1 VSREHRIYRSRAEYR
16 RRMLLIRGGAG
27 ALVALLLVAVGGWV
41 LSRPPTPGRIT
52 VYDAKTGHRLWSRT
66 VDGGYV
72 VALAVSPAGALVA
85 DADDCI
91 HGGQGEIDLLTPGKT
106 TFVAQASA
114 CAIYRFRPVDGVY
127 AERRAGRLYV
137 IVPSQ
142 LGRATALLPCP
153 CPSSPPSANGIAGSP
168 VEFGATARVQLG
180 KFTLGAD

>member
-1 VSREHRIYRSRAEYR
+1 VPREHRIYRSRAEYR

-27 ALVALLLVAVGGWV
+27 ALVALLLVAVGGWI

-52 VYDAKTGHRLWSRT
+52 VYDTTTGHRLWSRT

-72 VALAVSPAGALVA
+72 VVLAVTPAGALVA

-91 HGGQGEIDLLTPGKT
+91 HGGQGEIDLVTPGKT
-106 TFVAQASA
+106 TFVASASA
-114 CAIYRFRPVDGVY
+114 CAIYRFRPADGVN

-153 CPSSPPSANGIAGSP
+153 CPPSSPSANGIGGSP